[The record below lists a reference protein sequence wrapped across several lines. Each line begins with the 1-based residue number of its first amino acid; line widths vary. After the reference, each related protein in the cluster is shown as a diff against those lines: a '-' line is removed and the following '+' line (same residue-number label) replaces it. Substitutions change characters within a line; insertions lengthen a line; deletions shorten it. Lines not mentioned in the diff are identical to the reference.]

1 MPEGDLEQ
9 NCVLDGSSLRCKPP
23 YRIFSQIPDGD
34 FRTHLSRGV
43 TCLPH
48 GLIGCVAEA
57 ELRLT
62 VLQSLE

>member
-1 MPEGDLEQ
+1 M
-9 NCVLDGSSLRCKPP
+9 
-23 YRIFSQIPDGD
+23 FSPMMVGD